1 MQLQKWLINVLALKL
16 AMLKAGRKSPEFHC
30 LSYSS
35 SEEALKKWI
44 SGDRDRDLVLSRAFM
59 NGYEHSVI
67 IDTTATFDGVESRC
81 SSKLIKM
88 YPNTFCFCVETH
100 CEVMSL
106 SEEQLGNINLSL
118 SDLLGEF

>member
-1 MQLQKWLINVLALKL
+1 
-16 AMLKAGRKSPEFHC
+16 MLKAGRKSPEFHC

-44 SGDRDRDLVLSRAFM
+44 SGDRDRDLVVSFSFV

-67 IDTTATFDGVESRC
+67 IDTTVTHDVSSRC
-81 SSKLIKM
+81 SSKLIKLN
-88 YPNTFCFCVETH
+88 PNTFLDMLLVNEKVLKHTDHKCD
-100 CEVMSL
+100 EVMSL

>member
-1 MQLQKWLINVLALKL
+1 
-16 AMLKAGRKSPEFHC
+16 MLKAGRKSPEFHC

-44 SGDRDRDLVLSRAFM
+44 SGDRDRDLVVSFSFV

-67 IDTTATFDGVESRC
+67 IDTTVTHDVSSRC
-81 SSKLIKM
+81 SSKLIKL
-88 YPNTFCFCVETH
+88 YPNTFLDMLLVNEKVLKHTDHKCD
-100 CEVMSL
+100 EVMSL